1 MLMPHSRELLRSR
14 TAANIKRIERLVAAT
29 QDNEERC
36 RLMEL
41 LAAEYEAL
49 EHLATAKPADESR
62 AGEAMVV
69 PAN

>member
-1 MLMPHSRELLRSR
+1 
-14 TAANIKRIERLVAAT
+14 VAAT
-29 QDNEERC
+29 QDNEERG

-49 EHLATAKPADESR
+49 DHLATAKPADESR
-62 AGEAMVV
+62 AGEAMVL

>member
-1 MLMPHSRELLRSR
+1 MSHSRELLRSR
-14 TAANIKRIERLVAAT
+14 TAANIKRIERLAAAT
-29 QDNEERC
+29 QDNEERG

-49 EHLATAKPADESR
+49 DHLATAKPDSESR
-62 AGEAMVV
+62 AGEAMVL